1 MVYGSEN
8 LIIKQK
14 LEDAI
19 EYSYC
24 VFQHLKRRKM
34 MIPKDKL
41 LHFVAGLICS
51 AFVYAITGSPILA
64 FGASALLGI
73 VKEIYDSR
81 GHGTVEVLDVV
92 ATVAG
97 GVVGAV
103 LMRVVM

>member
-1 MVYGSEN
+1 MGYGSEN

-19 EYSYC
+19 KYSYC
-24 VFQHLKRRKM
+24 VFRHLKRRKM

-51 AFVYAITGSPILA
+51 AVVYLITGSPIIA
-64 FGASALLGI
+64 FSASALLGAA
-73 VKEIYDSR
+73 KEVYDSR
-81 GHGTVEVLDVV
+81 GHGTVEVLDAV

-97 GVVGAV
+97 GVVGAI
-103 LMRVVM
+103 LARVVM